1 MGLRMLACAHAASAA
16 PNEGGPIPS
25 DTAPVRTPSGPAWL
39 AVALAHVLAV
49 LWLFGGTLSGE
60 RLVYYRDLSLQ
71 FAPDYAFAAESLRQ
85 GVWPLWNPTAHAGE
99 PALFAYPVDLV
110 LLRFGGPRAPLGAGI
125 ALHLWLALAGASLL
139 ARRLGM
145 GPAGAWATGVVYG
158 LGGFLLST
166 VNLLPLFQA
175 AAWAPWV
182 LAAFVS
188 AARQPT
194 GRRLALLAVLAAL
207 QTTTLAAEIVLQTA
221 VVGLVLAAGDIV
233 RRGWRRSV
241 SLLGAG
247 LLAALLAAPALLGAR
262 ALVLGSARAQGF
274 PPSEALAFSLHPV
287 ALAEAVFP
295 ALLGEP
301 HAFGDDSRWA
311 EAYFPSGY
319 PYLLSLYLG
328 PGVLLLSAQA
338 GARKRLWA
346 LAALGLVLS
355 LGSHGPLALLPDA
368 VRLPLRG
375 PQKLFFLV
383 HLSVAILAGL
393 GVERVRATS
402 LARSGRLLLVL
413 PGAAFVALALALRV
427 APEPLRDL
435 GAILAPP
442 LLDPRGLVVAA
453 SLWPRVW
460 LSSGVLAMGVGL
472 ALARGGRLAVGASL
486 LVAVDLVSVNGALNP
501 LVPASFYTLRPEIA
515 GPVASAAAEGRSR
528 FFSYGVAY
536 TPGLAFEPVMARARS
551 DAWLLALDRQSLLPR
566 TPALDGLESAL
577 GVDRTGWT
585 PKGAALSVEETRPER
600 LAQCQRR
607 LQLAGVRWVL
617 CFRPLPE
624 QIVSRRAEVKLPE
637 VVSPLGL
644 YELRGWLPRAYWV
657 LRSEIEAD
665 PRKRHARLEDPSF
678 DPGSSVVLESAPS
691 VVSGPVLT
699 APRDIRVDYDAVD
712 AHTVRIRAR
721 TPPGFVVV
729 LDGHHPDWVAEGPS
743 GGVPLLKANGRY
755 RALATPGGYR
765 TFTLR
770 YRPAWRLPALLLSA
784 LGLLVAFALARLRES
799 NVSDFT
805 GGRARRVLDSLPDT
819 VR

>member
-1 MGLRMLACAHAASAA
+1 MLACAHAASAA
-16 PNEGGPIPS
+16 PSEGGPIPS

-39 AVALAHVLAV
+39 AVSLAHVLAV

-71 FAPDYAFAAESLRQ
+71 FAPDYAFAAGSLRQ

-110 LLRFGGPRAPLGAGI
+110 LLRLGGPRAPLGAGI

-139 ARRLGM
+139 ARRLGV
-145 GPAGAWATGVVYG
+145 GPPGAWVTGVVYG
-158 LGGFLLST
+158 LGGFVLST

-182 LAAFVS
+182 LAATVS
-188 AARQPT
+188 AAREPT
-194 GRRLALLAVLAAL
+194 GRRLALLSVLAAL

-221 VVGLVLAAGDIV
+221 AVGLVLVSGDLA
-233 RRGWRRSV
+233 RLRRRSV
-241 SLLGAG
+241 LLLGAG
-247 LLAALLAAPALLGAR
+247 ALAALIAAPAILGAR
-262 ALVLGSARAQGF
+262 ALVLGSARAEGF

-287 ALAEAVFP
+287 VLAESILP

-301 HAFGDDSRWA
+301 HAFGNASRWA
-311 EAYFPSGY
+311 DAYFPAGY

-328 PGVLLLSAQA
+328 PGALLLSALA

-355 LGSHGPLALLPDA
+355 LGSHGPLALLPDT

-375 PQKLFFLV
+375 PQKLFFLC
-383 HLSVAILAGL
+383 HLSIAILAGFGL
-393 GVERVRATS
+393 ERLRAAAPS
-402 LARSGRLLLVL
+402 RRRLLLAA
-413 PGAAFVALALALRV
+413 PGAALVALALALRV

-435 GAILAPP
+435 GALLAPP
-442 LLDPRGLVVAA
+442 LLGPRGLVAA
-453 SLWPRVW
+453 SSLWPRVW
-460 LSSGVLAMGVGL
+460 LSSGVLALGAGL
-472 ALARGGRLAVGASL
+472 ALARGGRLAAAAGL
-486 LVAVDLVSVNGALNP
+486 LVALDLATVNGALNP

-515 GPVASAAAEGRSR
+515 GPVRSAAAQGRSR

-536 TPGLAFEPVMARARS
+536 TPGLAFEPVMAGARS
-551 DAWLLALDRQSLLPR
+551 DAWLFSLDRQSLLPR
-566 TPALDGLESAL
+566 TPALDGLESAF

-585 PKGAALSVEETRPER
+585 PKGGALTVEETNPSRF
-600 LAQCQRR
+600 AQCWRR

-617 CFRPLPE
+617 SFRPLPE
-624 QIVSRRAEVKLPE
+624 GLVSKRAEMKLPE
-637 VVSPLGL
+637 VASPLVL

-657 LRSEIEAD
+657 
-665 PRKRHARLEDPSF
+665 PRFEVEPVSRAGEERLEDPTF
-678 DPGSSVVLESAPS
+678 DPRVSVLLESPPL
-691 VVSGPVLT
+691 VVPGLLRSAQGE
-699 APRDIRVDYDAVD
+699 IQVDYEARD

-721 TPPGFVVV
+721 TPPGFLVI
-729 LDGHHPDWVAEGPS
+729 LDGHHPDWVAEDPS
-743 GGVPLLKANGRY
+743 GPVPLLKADGRY
-755 RALATPGGYR
+755 RALATPGGER

-770 YRPAWRLPALLLSA
+770 YRPAWRVPALLLSA
-784 LGLLVAFALARLRES
+784 LGLLAALALAAWRGH
-799 NVSDFT
+799 VSDFT

-819 VR
+819 GI